1 MFLFFL
7 GEIDKACRYPEEQI
21 KKMGELGLMG
31 INVKEKYGGSELDA
45 LAYAIAMEEISRGC
59 ANAGNIMTAHNSLYI
74 HPISKYGT
82 EAQNFEHVTPFV
94 TGISIKKH
102 LTFKKK
108 RNESQIREQMSG
120 PEIL

>member
-1 MFLFFL
+1 MLHFFNYETWLSSKHYSMFLFFL

-94 TGISIKKH
+94 TGIFCTLSP
-102 LTFKKK
+102 T
-108 RNESQIREQMSG
+108 
-120 PEIL
+120 

>member
-1 MFLFFL
+1 MIKQQTLQYVPIFL

-82 EAQNFEHVTPFV
+82 EAQKFEHVTPFV
-94 TGISIKKH
+94 TGIYCKQTSY
-102 LTFKKK
+102 
-108 RNESQIREQMSG
+108 SQKEK
-120 PEIL
+120 L